1 MIKEQSLENYRLQSN
16 DLETLVQM
24 ATFDRQLGDLH
35 QRMSEVFSRAE
46 ATDLGTMQR
55 YAEYGR
61 INQELS
67 RIGESVDRLSNSPL
81 ILDLSQESA
90 ATLQRAFYEYR
101 RFVNMA
107 NEAATLNQG
116 DPVFICKKPNVISRR
131 STSFL
136 SKFSRR
142 LPIAPVTDT
151 ESLTP
156 ISTSRATPRYG

>member
-1 MIKEQSLENYRLQSN
+1 MVILPVALLLGLATFMIKEQSLENYRLQSN

-67 RIGESVDRLSNSPL
+67 RIG
-81 ILDLSQESA
+81 
-90 ATLQRAFYEYR
+90 
-101 RFVNMA
+101 
-107 NEAATLNQG
+107 G
-116 DPVFICKKPNVISRR
+116 KRR
-131 STSFL
+131 SAVQLAADFGLEPGKRSYPAA
-136 SKFSRR
+136 R
-142 LPIAPVTDT
+142 L
-151 ESLTP
+151 L
-156 ISTSRATPRYG
+156 